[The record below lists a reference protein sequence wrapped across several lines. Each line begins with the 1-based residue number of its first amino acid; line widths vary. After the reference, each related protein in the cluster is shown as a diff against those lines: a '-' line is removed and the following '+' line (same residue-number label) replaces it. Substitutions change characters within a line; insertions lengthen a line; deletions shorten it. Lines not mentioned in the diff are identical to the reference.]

1 MRVLQ
6 YLYHIIVLS
15 RAFNDILYIL
25 AEDYEVP
32 RGRIVLSEI
41 LGEGQFG
48 DVHQGI
54 FKDRVSEST
63 NLSPC
68 IICVCF
74 MYFPPFYL
82 IKPYSETFYRYVR

>member
-1 MRVLQ
+1 M
-6 YLYHIIVLS
+6 
-15 RAFNDILYIL
+15 
-25 AEDYEVP
+25 
-32 RGRIVLSEI
+32 LSEI

-63 NLSPC
+63 NSSPY

-74 MYFPPFYL
+74 MYFPPPYL
-82 IKPYSETFYRYVR
+82 IKPYSETFYMDVR